1 MGSCENRL
9 LCHFPGTTPHQDY
22 PTDRPLGIPSTD
34 QVLYNGVMKIP
45 KRLKPLVEDGLI
57 DEVITQLMSGKEASV
72 FMVRCGAK
80 IRCAKVYKEATNRS
94 FKKAATYQEGR
105 KVRNSRRARAME
117 KGSRYG
123 RRQQEETWQN
133 AELDALYK
141 VSAVGVRVPETYGC
155 VNGVLLMELIT
166 DEEGYVAPRLGDVS
180 MTQEQAIEDHGVMMQ
195 YIARMLCAGIV
206 HGDLSEFNVLVDQYG
221 PVIIDLPQA
230 VDASSNNNAEEM
242 FHRDVNKI
250 RDYYGLFAPE
260 LLSTRYA
267 SEIWSVYSEG
277 GLSPET
283 ILTGRFQDDT
293 EEADVDAVME
303 EIKAV
308 YAEEQERQ
316 AYLRSLE
323 EDQPEPY

>member
-1 MGSCENRL
+1 
-9 LCHFPGTTPHQDY
+9 
-22 PTDRPLGIPSTD
+22 
-34 QVLYNGVMKIP
+34 
-45 KRLKPLVEDGLI
+45 
-57 DEVITQLMSGKEASV
+57 
-72 FMVRCGAK
+72 
-80 IRCAKVYKEATNRS
+80 
-94 FKKAATYQEGR
+94 
-105 KVRNSRRARAME
+105 
-117 KGSRYG
+117 
-123 RRQQEETWQN
+123 
-133 AELDALYK
+133 
-141 VSAVGVRVPETYGC
+141 
-155 VNGVLLMELIT
+155 
-166 DEEGYVAPRLGDVS
+166 
-180 MTQEQAIEDHGVMMQ
+180 
-195 YIARMLCAGIV
+195 
-206 HGDLSEFNVLVDQYG
+206 
-221 PVIIDLPQA
+221 
-230 VDASSNNNAEEM
+230 M